1 MINTWKREETNA
13 NKPVSIS
20 NGIVVIVVAVL
31 SSCVDRNFNNRNRIV
46 RRRQSRI
53 KFSFVSVIIIQLF
66 HIYTFVVEIVSPKR
80 RRNNFSFPL
89 NRTDETKF

>member
-46 RRRQSRI
+46 RRR
-53 KFSFVSVIIIQLF
+53 
-66 HIYTFVVEIVSPKR
+66 
-80 RRNNFSFPL
+80 
-89 NRTDETKF
+89 